1 MGYTEYNPFLFD
13 VFSQIGKLITTLYL
27 SKLTNMYSMQN
38 SSNKLLKANH
48 NPLWLMPDVKLILC
62 KIRQTNF

>member
-13 VFSQIGKLITTLYL
+13 VFSQIEKLITTLCL

-48 NPLWLMPDVKLILC
+48 NGAVASDCGSV
-62 KIRQTNF
+62 